1 MIEVLAMPGL
11 WLIAA
16 GLLLP
21 FCPVPIRRALIL
33 AVPLAA
39 LMGIWSLPD
48 GASVQGQSLGMDLIP
63 VQADA
68 LGRLFATVFAFM
80 AFAGGLFALNQRNT
94 IELSA
99 AFVYA
104 GSAVGVCF
112 AGDLITVFIFWE
124 IMAIGST
131 TVVWMGGGKAEKP
144 GIRYAVIHFFGGVM
158 FMAGIAGVIG
168 ATGSTAFT
176 AENIAAA
183 PTVAY
188 WLILSSFL
196 LNAGSPPLSP
206 WLPDAYPAASWSG
219 TVFLSAF
226 TTKTAVFTM
235 IRGFPGEE
243 ILIYVGISMVIYGIV
258 YAILENDMRRILSF
272 SIINQ
277 VGYMVC
283 AVGIGTEL
291 ALNGAA
297 AHAFAHIIY
306 KALLLMSAGSVLYMT
321 GKSKC
326 SDLGGLFRTMPVSC
340 ICGIIGGLAIAGM
353 PLTSGF
359 VSKTMISSAAAE
371 EHMFWVWIALGVG
384 SAGVFLHATIKYPWF
399 VFFQKDSGL
408 RPKDP
413 PWNMQAAMIL
423 MAVICIA
430 LGIWYTPLHAA
441 LPYAIEYPPYKTYKI
456 VFYLQLLGFSGLAF
470 FLLLPLLKRT
480 LTITLDVDWF
490 WRRGGIVLAREFQ
503 VGWLKGWSVLA
514 DGWLGACGRAARTLY
529 RHHGP
534 TGTLARTQPSG
545 SMALW
550 MAVLLLGFLV
560 FSFV

>member
-1 MIEVLAMPGL
+1 MIDVLTSPGI
-11 WLIAA
+11 WLIIA
-16 GLLLP
+16 GLLMP
-21 FCPVPIRRALIL
+21 ACPAVLRRLLIL
-33 AVPLAA
+33 TVPLAA
-39 LMGIWSLPD
+39 LFGIWALPD
-48 GASVQGQSLGMDLIP
+48 GASVSGTWLGMELIP

-68 LGRLFATVFAFM
+68 LSRLFATVFAFM
-80 AFAGGLFALNQRNT
+80 AFAGGLFALNQKNT

-99 AFVYA
+99 AFLYA
-104 GSAVGVCF
+104 GSAIGVCF

-131 TVVWMGGGKAEKP
+131 TVVWMGGREAQGP
-144 GIRYAVIHFFGGVM
+144 GLRYAVIHFLGGVL
-158 FMAGIAGVIG
+158 FMSGIAGLIG
-168 ATGSTAFT
+168 HTGSTAFT

-183 PTVAY
+183 PTFAY
-188 WLILSSFL
+188 WLILASFL
-196 LNAGSPPLSP
+196 INAGAPPIAA

-226 TTKTAVFTM
+226 TTKTAVYTL
-235 IRGFPGEE
+235 IRGYPGEE
-243 ILIYVGISMVIYGIV
+243 VLIYAGIYMVLYGIV

-272 SIINQ
+272 SICNQ

-321 GKSKC
+321 GRSKC

-359 VSKTMISSAAAE
+359 VSKTMISSAAAD

-423 MAVICIA
+423 MAFLCIGM
-430 LGIWYTPLHAA
+430 GIWYTPLHSI

-470 FLLLPLLKRT
+470 FLLLPWLKRT
-480 LTITLDVDWF
+480 LTITLDIDWF
-490 WRRGGIVLAREFQ
+490 WRRAGHVVAREFQ
-503 VGWLKGWSVLA
+503 LGWMKGWSAIA
-514 DGWLGACGRAARTLY
+514 DRWLDASGRAIQKLY
-529 RHHGP
+529 REHGP

-550 MAVLLLGFLV
+550 MAVLLVGFLV
-560 FSFV
+560 FAFV